1 MLRLDRKGS
10 FVMHEKVREYL
21 EKERQG
27 QSAADRREREETLLR
42 LGLWEKEYAPEKAD
56 DLSLYKETDD
66 SGKLWRKVPIPVTD
80 EEWAQIQHY
89 AGKKRVNKWSTA
101 LWIFGGLFYFVAVY
115 AFFMDAGL
123 LSMLVWAAGGTLFSA
138 VGKLIDTLDR
148 H

>member
-1 MLRLDRKGS
+1 
-10 FVMHEKVREYL
+10 MHEKVREYL

-27 QSAADRREREETLLR
+27 QSAADRREREEILLR
-42 LGLWEKEYAPEKAD
+42 LGLWEKEYAPEEAD

-89 AGKKRVNKWSTA
+89 AGRNRMNKWSIA
-101 LWIFGGLFYFVAVY
+101 LWIFSVIFYGTAVY

-123 LSMLVWAAGGTLFSA
+123 LSMLVWAAGGTLLSA

>member
-1 MLRLDRKGS
+1 
-10 FVMHEKVREYL
+10 MHEKVREYL

-42 LGLWEKEYAPEKAD
+42 LGLWEKEYAPEEVD

-123 LSMLVWAAGGTLFSA
+123 LSMLV
-138 VGKLIDTLDR
+138 
-148 H
+148 